1 MSAMAAVSDADAA
14 AAGNE
19 ASTRCNGRNEGRGG
33 GVPGLV
39 LPVARGAVA
48 VVVVVVVGNTTGLVS
63 RWWW

>member
-1 MSAMAAVSDADAA
+1 MAAVSDADAA

-48 VVVVVVVGNTTGLVS
+48 VVVVVVVVVGNTTGLVS